1 MFTQGRGG
9 QEALSTESVDLV
21 MLAQWL
27 LQGQS

>member
-9 QEALSTESVDLV
+9 QEALSMESMVLV
-21 MLAQWL
+21 MLAQRL